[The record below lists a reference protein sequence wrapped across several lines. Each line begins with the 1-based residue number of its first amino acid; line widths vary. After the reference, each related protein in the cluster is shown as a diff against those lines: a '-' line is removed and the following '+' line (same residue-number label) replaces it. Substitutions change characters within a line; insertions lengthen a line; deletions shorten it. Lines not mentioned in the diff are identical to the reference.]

1 LRVPRAPIAPYLCAC
16 RSGKFCRVIKQF
28 RRMNP
33 RLNSARHP
41 FDLQRPLR
49 LQINESVQ
57 PRMRGEASRSLS

>member
-1 LRVPRAPIAPYLCAC
+1 VRLP
-16 RSGKFCRVIKQF
+16 SGKFCRVIKQF